1 MQNDSADARGSGAM
15 RTGNNYG
22 VEKLRYALLRRG
34 RARVDERQL
43 FNLHIRR
50 DDKISVKK
58 NSVAIGDIKI
68 EGVAYKQLIDIEI
81 FETIG
86 QHGTCQILLMV
97 DEKLDAKTILNWN
110 KTQIKVKA
118 DKDIIFC
125 GIISQCRLE
134 NRIGTNYLNVTV
146 KSLSCKLETA
156 RKSMTFQNAKKKFS
170 DILSIVEKEYKLDPF
185 TEVTSR
191 VVANVQLVQ
200 SDDKNGIVVLS
211 APDNYIEL
219 FDFDSEDNELD
230 ISFTRENTN
239 IDPKNVNI
247 TVYTTDLTKVRNTG
261 AASVCLDSLDTD
273 VLTVENSGVG
283 SFKLHKV
290 LADQVSIRC
299 SGVGDI
305 SIDGETQEAE
315 LNCSGVGNIHAKD
328 LKSNRVK
335 ANVSGVGGISCYA
348 SDDID
353 GNVTGVGSLKYAG
366 HPKQKNLNKPF
377 TGGISEI

>member
-1 MQNDSADARGSGAM
+1 MKTAALWLAGGMLILTSCHFNMSHW
-15 RTGNNYG
+15 GNM
-22 VEKLRYALLRRG
+22 
-34 RARVDERQL
+34 
-43 FNLHIRR
+43 
-50 DDKISVKK
+50 
-58 NSVAIGDIKI
+58 
-68 EGVAYKQLIDIEI
+68 IDP
-81 FETIG
+81 
-86 QHGTCQILLMV
+86 
-97 DEKLDAKTILNWN
+97 
-110 KTQIKVKA
+110 
-118 DKDIIFC
+118 
-125 GIISQCRLE
+125 
-134 NRIGTNYLNVTV
+134 
-146 KSLSCKLETA
+146 
-156 RKSMTFQNAKKKFS
+156 S
-170 DILSIVEKEYKLDPF
+170 DVIVEKEYNFDPF

-315 LNCSGVGNIHAKD
+315 LNCSGVGSINAED
-328 LKSNRVK
+328 LKSINTK
-335 ANVSGVGGISCYA
+335 AQVSGVGGITCHA
-348 SDDID
+348 SDTID
-353 GNVTGVGSLKYAG
+353 GKVTGVGSLRYAG
-366 HPKQKNLNKPF
+366 NPKQRYLNKPF

>member
-1 MQNDSADARGSGAM
+1 MMTLTSCHMNLNGLTNMIEPND
-15 RTGNNYG
+15 
-22 VEKLRYALLRRG
+22 V
-34 RARVDERQL
+34 
-43 FNLHIRR
+43 
-50 DDKISVKK
+50 
-58 NSVAIGDIKI
+58 
-68 EGVAYKQLIDIEI
+68 
-81 FETIG
+81 
-86 QHGTCQILLMV
+86 
-97 DEKLDAKTILNWN
+97 
-110 KTQIKVKA
+110 
-118 DKDIIFC
+118 
-125 GIISQCRLE
+125 
-134 NRIGTNYLNVTV
+134 
-146 KSLSCKLETA
+146 
-156 RKSMTFQNAKKKFS
+156 
-170 DILSIVEKEYKLDPF
+170 IVETEYELEAF

-191 VVANVQLVQ
+191 VVANVRIVQ
-200 SDDKNGIVVLS
+200 SNDKNGVVVLS

-219 FDFDSEDNELD
+219 FDFDSADDKLD
-230 ISFTRENTN
+230 IRFTRENIN

-273 VLTVENSGVG
+273 TLTVENSGVG

-290 LADQVSIRC
+290 LADLVIIRC
-299 SGVGDI
+299 TGVGDI